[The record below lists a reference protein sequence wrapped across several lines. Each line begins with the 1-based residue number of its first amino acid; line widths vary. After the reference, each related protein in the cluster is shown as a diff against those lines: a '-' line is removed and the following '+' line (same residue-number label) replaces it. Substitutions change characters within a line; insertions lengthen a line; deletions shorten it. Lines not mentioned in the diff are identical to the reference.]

1 MSIKSM
7 SEQALAL
14 YPQTL
19 EEDMKILEREDLTF
33 NERNCVL
40 FRSGEKE
47 ILTFLIDMAD
57 YVLKLLEMKFKD
69 AKKFTQNLPANMDSC
84 RDYLQNFCIRLLAQD
99 NQN

>member
-1 MSIKSM
+1 M
-7 SEQALAL
+7 SEEALAA

-19 EEDMKILEREDLTF
+19 EEDMEILKRDNLTF

-47 ILTFLIDMAD
+47 ILVFLIEMSD

-69 AKKFTQNLPANMDSC
+69 AKKFTQNLP
-84 RDYLQNFCIRLLAQD
+84 
-99 NQN
+99 

>member
-1 MSIKSM
+1 M
-7 SEQALAL
+7 SEEALAA

-19 EEDMKILEREDLTF
+19 EEDMEILRRDNLTF

-47 ILTFLIDMAD
+47 ILVFLIEMSD

-69 AKKFTQNLPANMDSC
+69 AKKFTQNLP
-84 RDYLQNFCIRLLAQD
+84 
-99 NQN
+99 

>member
-1 MSIKSM
+1 M
-7 SEQALAL
+7 SEEALAA

-19 EEDMKILEREDLTF
+19 EEDMEILKRDNLTF

-47 ILTFLIDMAD
+47 ILVFLIEMSD

-69 AKKFTQNLPANMDSC
+69 AKKSTQNLP
-84 RDYLQNFCIRLLAQD
+84 
-99 NQN
+99 